1 MKKLEQEV
9 YDKYKKLGRG
19 KWGKDF
25 QLLKLMYNTALN
37 TMNEDEESEFNPL
50 IEMFLN
56 IFLDARKNRM
66 EGKPLLIHSFNIE
79 PSLFNAMDVSYLMLE
94 LSISYL
100 AQGHLNEP
108 YIDLTN
114 EMGYGDNPSICN
126 AQRPII
132 GAYQKGAAP
141 IPDLIVYPST
151 PCNSIAATFQAFNGL
166 TKVPVFN
173 IDMPYWSYEEGSK
186 YYDAKTM
193 TYVIDQYKA
202 LVYWLETHT
211 KQKFVPEKFQ
221 HTMSLVNQAREN
233 IWEFN
238 ELLKTVPCPA
248 RSVAGNFNWATMS
261 QRSGTIDAVTVT
273 KYLRDEAAENAKNGI
288 GGIEDEKIRIAWP
301 YTHVFHDPELFDW
314 LAEEYNAVAIMDFL
328 GYYQPLPHD
337 VSTIEN
343 CFESLAIGAL
353 DANMVGG
360 CRGPT
365 EYYLDWVVNY
375 VKDYSIDCC
384 IFPIHFACKHVF
396 PITRITS
403 EAVREET
410 GVPSLIFGCDSYDS
424 REVTSKVIRGKISDF
439 LTQVVQ

>member
-1 MKKLEQEV
+1 MDQEI

-25 QLLKLMYNTALN
+25 QLLKVMYNAVLTQN
-37 TMNEDEESEFNPL
+37 KDEEFTPF
-50 IEMFLN
+50 IEVALK

-66 EGKPLLIHSFNIE
+66 EGKPLLIHSFNME
-79 PSLFNAMDVSYLMLE
+79 PSLFNAMDIYYLMLE
-94 LSISYL
+94 LSISSI
-100 AQGHLNEP
+100 AAGHLNEP
-108 YIDLTN
+108 YIDLTD

-132 GAYQKGAAP
+132 GAYKKGAAP
-141 IPDLIVYPST
+141 IPDFLVYPST
-151 PCNSIAATFQAFNGL
+151 PCNSIATTFQAFAGL
-166 TKVPVFN
+166 NNVPSFN
-173 IDMPYWSYEEGSK
+173 IDMPYWSHEEGSK
-186 YYDAKTM
+186 FYDSITV

-202 LVYWLETHT
+202 LISWLETNT
-211 KQKFVPEKFQ
+211 KQKFDPEKFQ
-221 HTMSLVNQAREN
+221 KTMSIVNQARQN

-238 ELLKTVPCPA
+238 ELLKIVPCPA
-248 RSVAGNFNWATMS
+248 DSRTGITNWGTMS
-261 QRSGTIDAVTVT
+261 QRSGTVDAVTVT

-301 YTHVFHDPELFDW
+301 YTHIFHDPELFDW
-314 LAEEYNAVAIMDFL
+314 LAEEFHAVAIMDFL

-337 VSTIEN
+337 VSTLEN

-375 VKDYSIDCC
+375 VKDYQINCC
-384 IFPIHFACKHVF
+384 IFPVHFACKHVF

-424 REVTSKVIRGKISDF
+424 REVTSEMIRSKISDF

>member
-1 MKKLEQEV
+1 LDQEI

-25 QLLKLMYNTALN
+25 QLLKVMYNAILTQFKD
-37 TMNEDEESEFNPL
+37 DEEEFTPFMEVAL
-50 IEMFLN
+50 K
-56 IFLDARKNRM
+56 IFLDARKNRI
-66 EGKPLLIHSFNIE
+66 EGKPLLIHSFNME
-79 PSLFNAMDVSYLMLE
+79 PSLFNAMDINYLMLE
-94 LSISYL
+94 LSISSI
-100 AQGHLNEP
+100 AAGHLNEP
-108 YIDLTN
+108 YIDLTD

-132 GAYQKGAAP
+132 GAYKKGAAP
-141 IPDLIVYPST
+141 IPDLLVYPST
-151 PCNSIAATFQAFNGL
+151 PCNSIATTFQAFAGL
-166 TKVPVFN
+166 NNVPFFN
-173 IDMPYWSYEEGSK
+173 IDMPYWSHEQGSK
-186 YYDAKTM
+186 YYDSKSLP
-193 TYVIDQYKA
+193 YVIDQYKA
-202 LVYWLETHT
+202 LISWLETHT
-211 KQKFVPEKFQ
+211 KQKFDPEKFQ
-221 HTMSLVNQAREN
+221 KTMSLVNQAREN

-238 ELLKTVPCPA
+238 ELLKSVPCPVD
-248 RSVAGNFNWATMS
+248 SKTGNMNWAIMG

-301 YTHVFHDPELFDW
+301 YTHIFHDPELFDW
-314 LAEEYNAVAIMDFL
+314 LAEEFHAVAIMDFL

-337 VSTIEN
+337 ISTTEK
-343 CFESLAIGAL
+343 CFESLAVGAL

-384 IFPIHFACKHVF
+384 IFPVHFACKHVF